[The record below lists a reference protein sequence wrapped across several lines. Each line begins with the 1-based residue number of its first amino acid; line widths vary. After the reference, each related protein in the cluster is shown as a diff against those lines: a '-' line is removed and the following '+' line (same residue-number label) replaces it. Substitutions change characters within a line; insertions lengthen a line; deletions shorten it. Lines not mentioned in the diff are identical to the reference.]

1 MIYVQ
6 DEKNPSFDS
15 FDQSSDT
22 YNTFKL
28 QHSWLLPEA
37 DTLATSI
44 KGQVIKGKYNLNTFG
59 KTTCIFIMAPIY
71 LSICSNVQFHYL
83 F

>member
-22 YNTFKL
+22 YNTFNNIVLFNSCNIPGCYQKL
-28 QHSWLLPEA
+28 TRWQLLSK
-37 DTLATSI
+37 DR
-44 KGQVIKGKYNLNTFG
+44 
-59 KTTCIFIMAPIY
+59 
-71 LSICSNVQFHYL
+71 
-83 F
+83 